1 MNWIEW
7 KLRWTEL
14 NENWTRVEVRPHE
27 WILNEAV
34 DARGASNDK
43 IEQDID
49 QVMQ

>member
-1 MNWIEW
+1 MRI
-7 KLRWTEL
+7 KDEL
-14 NENWTRVEVRPHE
+14 TWSKTVGTRVEVRTHE

-43 IEQDID
+43 IERDID

>member
-1 MNWIEW
+1 MNWIES
-7 KLRWTEL
+7 EL
-14 NENWTRVEVRPHE
+14 GCSRVEVRTHE

-34 DARGASNDK
+34 DGLGASNDK